1 MELQTTSGPGRD
13 RPATPGPATSQA
25 LAGGPRPLAGAR
37 ILDPAQ
43 LALWFFLATVVML
56 FAAFSSAYLI
66 RRAAADWLPVALP
79 GILWATTAVLAL
91 SSVTLE
97 LGRRASAHRAAVR
110 WVAATAL
117 FGTVFVAGQLYA
129 WRQLAASG
137 VYLPTNPHS
146 AFFYIL
152 TGLHALHLAGG
163 VFFVAWVAL
172 ELTRHDDDGAPA
184 TRYGDRRRRY
194 VGLCAT
200 YWHFLGALWVYL
212 FAVLAVG

>member
-1 MELQTTSGPGRD
+1 MELQTT
-13 RPATPGPATSQA
+13 TGPATSQT
-25 LAGGPRPLAGAR
+25 LAGGPRTFAGTR

-43 LALWFFLATVVML
+43 LALWFFLATVTML

-66 RRAAADWLPVALP
+66 RRASADWLPVALP

-97 LGRRASAHRAAVR
+97 LGRRASAHRTALR
-110 WVAATAL
+110 WVAATAF
-117 FGTVFVAGQLYA
+117 FGVAFVAGQVLA

-146 AFFYIL
+146 SFFYIL

-163 VFFVAWVAL
+163 IVFVAWVVL
-172 ELTRHDDDGAPA
+172 RLTRRGHHHGTPA
-184 TRYGDRRRRY
+184 ELDAGHRRY
-194 VGLCAT
+194 LGLCAT
-200 YWHFLGALWVYL
+200 YWHFLGGVWVYL
-212 FAVLAVG
+212 FAVLAAG

>member
-1 MELQTTSGPGRD
+1 MELQTTSGPRS
-13 RPATPGPATSQA
+13 P
-25 LAGGPRPLAGAR
+25 AGAR

-66 RRAAADWLPVALP
+66 RRASADWLPVALP

-110 WVAATAL
+110 WVMATAL
-117 FGTVFVAGQLYA
+117 LGATFVAGQLFA
-129 WRQLAASG
+129 WRQLAATG

-146 AFFYIL
+146 SFFYIL

-163 VFFVAWVAL
+163 VWFVAWVVL
-172 ELTRHDDDGAPA
+172 RLTRQDHAGSALA
-184 TRYGDRRRRY
+184 DRRRY
-194 VGLCAT
+194 LGLCAT
-200 YWHFLGALWVYL
+200 YWHFLGAVWVYL
-212 FAVLAVG
+212 FAVLAAG

>member
-1 MELQTTSGPGRD
+1 MELQTTSGP
-13 RPATPGPATSQA
+13 AAS
-25 LAGGPRPLAGAR
+25 GPRALAGAR

-43 LALWFFLATVVML
+43 LALWFFLGTVVML

-66 RRAAADWLPVALP
+66 RRAGADWKPVALP
-79 GILWATTAVLAL
+79 GILWATTAVLAA

-117 FGTVFVAGQLYA
+117 FGIAFVAGQLYA
-129 WRQLAASG
+129 WRELAASG
-137 VYLPTNPHS
+137 VYLPTSPHS
-146 AFFYIL
+146 SFFYIL

-172 ELTRHDDDGAPA
+172 KLARGDSAGRH
-184 TRYGDRRRRY
+184 RY

-200 YWHFLGALWVYL
+200 YWHFLGAIWVYL
-212 FAVLAVG
+212 FAVLAAG

>member
-1 MELQTTSGPGRD
+1 MELQTTSGP
-13 RPATPGPATSQA
+13 ATS
-25 LAGGPRPLAGAR
+25 GPRPLAGAR

-43 LALWFFLATVVML
+43 LALWMFLATVTML

-66 RRAAADWLPVALP
+66 RRAAEDWTPVVLP
-79 GILWATTAVLAL
+79 GILWATTALLVL

-97 LGRRASAHRAAVR
+97 LGRKASAHRAAIH

-117 FGTVFVAGQLYA
+117 LGFAFVAGQLFA

-137 VYLPTNPHS
+137 VYVPTSPHS
-146 AFFYIL
+146 SFFYIL

-163 VFFVAWVAL
+163 VVFVTWVTRRLMRQGRGEGVVAL
-172 ELTRHDDDGAPA
+172 AD
-184 TRYGDRRRRY
+184 RRRY

-200 YWHFLGALWVYL
+200 YWHFLGALWLYL
-212 FAVLAVG
+212 FAVLAAG

>member
-1 MELQTTSGPGRD
+1 MELQTT
-13 RPATPGPATSQA
+13 TGPATS
-25 LAGGPRPLAGAR
+25 GPRAFAGAR

-91 SSVTLE
+91 SSLTLE
-97 LGRRASAHRAAVR
+97 LGRRASAHRAALR
-110 WVAATAL
+110 WVTATAIL
-117 FGTVFVAGQLYA
+117 GLAFVAGQFLA

-137 VYLPTNPHS
+137 VFIPTNPHS
-146 AFFYIL
+146 SFFYIL

-163 VFFVAWVAL
+163 IVFVAWVVL
-172 ELTRHDDDGAPA
+172 RLTRSGDGGGSA
-184 TRYGDRRRRY
+184 GRRRY

-200 YWHFLGALWVYL
+200 YWHFLGAIWVYL
-212 FAVLAVG
+212 FAVLAAG

>member
-1 MELQTTSGPGRD
+1 MELQTTTGPASGPR
-13 RPATPGPATSQA
+13 A
-25 LAGGPRPLAGAR
+25 LAGAR

-43 LALWFFLATVVML
+43 LALWFFLATVTML

-66 RRAAADWLPVALP
+66 RRASTDWLPVALP
-79 GILWATTAVLAL
+79 SILWASTAVLVL

-97 LGRRASAHRAAVR
+97 LGRKASAHRTALR
-110 WVAATAL
+110 WVVATAF
-117 FGTVFVAGQLYA
+117 FGIAFVAGQLIA

-146 AFFYIL
+146 SFFYIL

-163 VFFVAWVAL
+163 ILFVAWVVMRLA
-172 ELTRHDDDGAPA
+172 RYGRDGALA
-184 TRYGDRRRRY
+184 DTTAGRHRY

-200 YWHFLGALWVYL
+200 YWHFLGAVWVYL
-212 FAVLAVG
+212 FAVLAAG

>member
-1 MELQTTSGPGRD
+1 MELQTTSGPA
-13 RPATPGPATSQA
+13 PSQS
-25 LAGGPRPLAGAR
+25 LAGGRRPLAGAR

-43 LALWFFLATVVML
+43 LALWFFLATVAML

-66 RRAAADWLPVALP
+66 RRASADWLPVALP

-97 LGRRASAHRAAVR
+97 LGRRASEHRTALR
-110 WVAATAL
+110 WVTATAL
-117 FGTVFVAGQLYA
+117 FGFAFVAGQLLA

-146 AFFYIL
+146 SFFYIL

-163 VFFVAWVAL
+163 IVLVAWVVLRLA
-172 ELTRHDDDGAPA
+172 RRDGGTLAE
-184 TRYGDRRRRY
+184 RYAGRRRL

-200 YWHFLGALWVYL
+200 YWHFLGAIWVYL
-212 FAVLAVG
+212 FAVLAAG